1 MNDTKIVSE
10 MLGGILIQLPVL
22 VVCLVGIMVALISW
36 RRSPVAS
43 VWTLLAFGLALL
55 LCILI
60 PISQQTMLSM
70 MKESGVGTRVTANI
84 VFGLAWSVLRAV
96 SYVLLLVGVYAGRKS
111 TSATPPPVSL

>member
-36 RRSPVAS
+36 RHSPVAS
-43 VWTLLAFGLALL
+43 VWTLLAFGLVLL

-60 PISQQTMLSM
+60 PISQQTMLRM

>member
-36 RRSPVAS
+36 
-43 VWTLLAFGLALL
+43 
-55 LCILI
+55 CILI
-60 PISQQTMLSM
+60 PISQQTMLRM

-111 TSATPPPVSL
+111 TSATPPPLSL